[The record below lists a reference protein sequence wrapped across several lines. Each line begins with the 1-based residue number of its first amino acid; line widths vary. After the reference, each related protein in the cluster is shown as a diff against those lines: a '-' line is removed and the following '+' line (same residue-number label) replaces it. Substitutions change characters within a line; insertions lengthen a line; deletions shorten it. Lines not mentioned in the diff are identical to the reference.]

1 MGLFK
6 RIMADKKEQS
16 VTTKQQIGTSLSQR
30 DSIEKL
36 NLMEHSFNALTHA
49 GVQTVGQLLKL
60 QANSDLFMVLEVHL
74 S

>member
-36 NLMEHSFNALTHA
+36 NLMEHSFNALHMQ
-49 GVQTVGQLLKL
+49 VFRQLD
-60 QANSDLFMVLEVHL
+60 NS
-74 S
+74 